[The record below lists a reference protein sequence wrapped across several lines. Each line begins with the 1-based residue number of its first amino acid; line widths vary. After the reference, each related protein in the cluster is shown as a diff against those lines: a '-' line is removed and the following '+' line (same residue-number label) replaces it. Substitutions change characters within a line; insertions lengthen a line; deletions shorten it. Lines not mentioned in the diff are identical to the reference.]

1 MSLDVVTAERSS
13 RAICGA
19 FLAVFFYIK
28 RPARSQFGKHFD
40 LTNIAFL
47 VKTFRGPAI
56 RA

>member
-40 LTNIAFL
+40 LTKIAFL